1 MDFKSFLPKK
11 DEKNTYEYFWS
22 LIIEPGWV
30 QAGIW
35 RIERDE
41 AQVNFSGMP
50 VAWGSDED
58 LITSAD
64 SALSASVQN
73 LPDETPEPTKTV
85 FGVVSSWVEG
95 GQIKADYLDKIKII
109 CTELSLK
116 PVGFVVIS
124 EAVAHFVK
132 SEEGSPLSAIIVGVY
147 KENIELSVFQLG
159 NLLGTTKISRSVS
172 IVDDITEG
180 LTRFSGSNNLPSRFI
195 MYDGREGELEEA
207 RQALLKANWEDHSNL
222 KFLHTPKV
230 EVVETKDKLK
240 AVCLAGAS
248 EMSAV
253 ERVTDVGE
261 SKKDDLSSE
270 KPDVAPSA
278 ESFGFTINKDL
289 SQTIE
294 QAPLEDEQI
303 SEPDDSH
310 SNVEPVHNFT
320 EEIRKDIPR
329 PVKTKRFN
337 FLGGVFKN
345 LSAKFG
351 NFFKNFKG
359 LSFGKIPLIAGLV
372 VLLLV
377 IIGGVAAWWFLP
389 TATVT
394 VYVSPKTLN
403 ESFEAKFDA
412 SGETKPQEKI
422 IKANL
427 EKTTIEGSKTA
438 STTGIKTVG
447 DKAKGQ
453 VTIYRAGTSMSLPS
467 GTIIKGPDS
476 LSFSLDEA
484 VTIASG
490 SAGSPGSTKA
500 NVSAASIGASYN
512 LSSGT
517 SFSVGSY
524 SLGDLEAKN
533 ESAFSGGSSREV
545 NVVSDDDMEKL
556 EKDLT
561 DELKD
566 KAIKELSEK
575 ISDDEVLIDA
585 SLVSGTESKK
595 FNSKIGDEA
604 STLKLDLSVNEE
616 AFVVKKSDLEDVSM
630 EFLKE
635 KTPPGF
641 ILKRENIKT
650 NIETVGGGEEG
661 KYRVSVTANLL
672 PDVDIVDIT
681 KKILGRYPEV
691 AKQYMSKN
699 VAGFTGVEFDQKPTL
714 PGRLGTLPRVY
725 GHLEVLLAAQK

>member
-64 SALSASVQN
+64 AALSASVQN

-147 KENIELSVFQLG
+147 KDNIELSVFQLG

-320 EEIRKDIPR
+320 EEIRKDIPK

-337 FLGGVFKN
+337 FPGGVFKN
-345 LSAKFG
+345 LSVKFG

-372 VLLLV
+372 ILLLL
-377 IIGGVAAWWFLP
+377 IIGGVTAWWVLP
-389 TATVT
+389 TATVIG
-394 VYVSPKTLN
+394 YVSPKTPN
-403 ESFEAKFDA
+403 
-412 SGETKPQEKI
+412 
-422 IKANL
+422 
-427 EKTTIEGSKTA
+427 
-438 STTGIKTVG
+438 
-447 DKAKGQ
+447 
-453 VTIYRAGTSMSLPS
+453 
-467 GTIIKGPDS
+467 
-476 LSFSLDEA
+476 
-484 VTIASG
+484 
-490 SAGSPGSTKA
+490 
-500 NVSAASIGASYN
+500 
-512 LSSGT
+512 
-517 SFSVGSY
+517 
-524 SLGDLEAKN
+524 
-533 ESAFSGGSSREV
+533 
-545 NVVSDDDMEKL
+545 
-556 EKDLT
+556 
-561 DELKD
+561 
-566 KAIKELSEK
+566 
-575 ISDDEVLIDA
+575 
-585 SLVSGTESKK
+585 
-595 FNSKIGDEA
+595 
-604 STLKLDLSVNEE
+604 
-616 AFVVKKSDLEDVSM
+616 
-630 EFLKE
+630 
-635 KTPPGF
+635 
-641 ILKRENIKT
+641 
-650 NIETVGGGEEG
+650 
-661 KYRVSVTANLL
+661 
-672 PDVDIVDIT
+672 
-681 KKILGRYPEV
+681 
-691 AKQYMSKN
+691 
-699 VAGFTGVEFDQKPTL
+699 
-714 PGRLGTLPRVY
+714 
-725 GHLEVLLAAQK
+725 